1 MSTHYRPTNTD
12 ELVQWMTREDEE
24 SEGGKKTQRTQ
35 RQEWAAHVDAVTLA
49 VTTASKVRKT
59 YRNHLVRFVL
69 FLYNMTCNS
78 SEVDDRSIEGENSDE
93 ESEEEGI
100 PKEDFDILHDRLKA
114 AIEAVPFPEITGRVT
129 PRKKELAK
137 LAKERNVKKAIFR
150 ELEKASLSYRPIDL
164 ERLTPRVFLH
174 HLLKLTKS
182 IEKKEYLKSYGGHRS
197 ALMMLFNDCGATRTE
212 LFNQELTKVMKGLKN
227 TSAIFRGAQGA
238 RLTEGKDPLPFVVY
252 QKICQWLLEKGDKS
266 SIFAHCFLTL
276 TWNLMCRSINT
287 TLVCRD
293 HMSWEGDAVGIQFA
307 HSKTDTTGTQ
317 AAYGV
322 HSSCVC

>member
-1 MSTHYRPTNTD
+1 MDDQRGRR
-12 ELVQWMTREDEE
+12 VR
-24 SEGGKKTQRTQ
+24 GRKKQRTQ
-35 RQEWAAHVDAVTLA
+35 RQEWAAHVDAVTAA
-49 VTTASKVRKT
+49 VTTAKVRKT

-100 PKEDFDILHDRLKA
+100 PKEDFDIWN
-114 AIEAVPFPEITGRVT
+114 F
-129 PRKKELAK
+129 KKS
-137 LAKERNVKKAIFR
+137 IIR
-150 ELEKASLSYRPIDL
+150 ELEKAPPLYRPIDID
-164 ERLTPRVFLH
+164 RLTPRVFLH
-174 HLLKLTKS
+174 HLRKLTKS

-227 TSAIFRGAQGA
+227 KSAIFRGAQGA

>member
-1 MSTHYRPTNTD
+1 M
-12 ELVQWMTREDEE
+12 
-24 SEGGKKTQRTQ
+24 
-35 RQEWAAHVDAVTLA
+35 
-49 VTTASKVRKT
+49 
-59 YRNHLVRFVL
+59 
-69 FLYNMTCNS
+69 
-78 SEVDDRSIEGENSDE
+78 
-93 ESEEEGI
+93 
-100 PKEDFDILHDRLKA
+100 
-114 AIEAVPFPEITGRVT
+114 
-129 PRKKELAK
+129 
-137 LAKERNVKKAIFR
+137 
-150 ELEKASLSYRPIDL
+150 
-164 ERLTPRVFLH
+164 
-174 HLLKLTKS
+174 
-182 IEKKEYLKSYGGHRS
+182 KSYGGHRS

-307 HSKTDTTGTQ
+307 HSKTDTTGNQ
-317 AAYGV
+317 VPICRKLFHRFKLLPLKYKIWR
-322 HSSCVC
+322 SSFKKPLFDAK